1 MFQVTNSETEKQKQK
16 KAKGAN
22 RKQKK
27 NTKADF
33 APNIQIIPL
42 KLISLCFCLKM
53 ANRVWLNFCNK
64 EKIG

>member
-1 MFQVTNSETEKQKQK
+1 MFQVTNSEPEKQKQK

-22 RKQKK
+22 RKQK

-42 KLISLCFCLKM
+42 KVISLCFCLHNIFKM
-53 ANRVWLNFCNK
+53 TK
-64 EKIG
+64 